1 MGQTS
6 YKVLGSHE
14 SCGDLKSP
22 CFTKRIG
29 NSDFS
34 NVTGEKEKSS
44 SWQLGASL
52 HSSFRSLSVASRG
65 PGTIS

>member
-14 SCGDLKSP
+14 ACGDLKSP
-22 CFTKRIG
+22 CFTKRIA

-34 NVTGEKEKSS
+34 NVAGEKEKSS
-44 SWQLGASL
+44 S
-52 HSSFRSLSVASRG
+52 
-65 PGTIS
+65 